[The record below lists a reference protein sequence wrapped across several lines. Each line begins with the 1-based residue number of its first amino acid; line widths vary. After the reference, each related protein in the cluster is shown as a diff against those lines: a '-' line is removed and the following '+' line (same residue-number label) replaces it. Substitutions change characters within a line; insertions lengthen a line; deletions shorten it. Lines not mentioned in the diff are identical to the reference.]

1 LGPAGRL
8 AAVRRSGGY
17 VHGAVRRGWL
27 GQGHARL
34 LASARWV
41 SRLLGGLRVED
52 QEAGRERRER
62 KGVREKCRGGGG
74 CIEKARAPARV
85 SRVAAAW
92 AWAKWAGSAS

>member
-1 LGPAGRL
+1 VLGGWPGRVGFWHL
-8 AAVRRSGGY
+8 GAA
-17 VHGAVRRGWL
+17 AP
-27 GQGHARL
+27 
-34 LASARWV
+34 
-41 SRLLGGLRVED
+41 GGLRVED

-85 SRVAAAW
+85 SRVATAW

>member
-1 LGPAGRL
+1 
-8 AAVRRSGGY
+8 
-17 VHGAVRRGWL
+17 
-27 GQGHARL
+27 
-34 LASARWV
+34 
-41 SRLLGGLRVED
+41 VED